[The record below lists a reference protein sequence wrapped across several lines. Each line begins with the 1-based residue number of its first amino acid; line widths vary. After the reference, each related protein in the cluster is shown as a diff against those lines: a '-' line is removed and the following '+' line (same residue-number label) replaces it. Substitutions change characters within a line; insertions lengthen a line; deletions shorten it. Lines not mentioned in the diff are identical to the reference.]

1 MPAAKPPVARRFV
14 RLALPLSLVAALAAC
29 GNKADGGPDTGGATG
44 TATQASDDT
53 AAATSAPGMDTGG
66 TAAAA
71 DAALPLAGQA
81 FVDQQAASDQFEI
94 QSARIAQSKG
104 LTGEWR
110 DFAQMMTRDHTRS
123 SADLKAAVG
132 KAQGVSL
139 PEAPELPAD
148 LRAQVDQLQAA
159 SGDDFRKLYASQ
171 QLAAH
176 EKALEMLKTYG
187 QSGDA
192 QPLMDFANK
201 TAPVVQHHLDMV
213 RKMQPG

>member
-1 MPAAKPPVARRFV
+1 MPSKPFV
-14 RLALPLSLVAALAAC
+14 RLAIPLSLVALLGAC
-29 GNKADGGPDTGGATG
+29 GSRSDDATATSSSSAATG
-44 TATQASDDT
+44 TATEASDDT
-53 AAATSAPGMDTGG
+53 AAATATAGTG
-66 TAAAA
+66 AAA
-71 DAALPLAGQA
+71 DAAMPLTGQA
-81 FVDQQAASDQFEI
+81 FVEQQAASDQFEI

-110 DFAQMMTRDHTRS
+110 DFAQMMTKDHTKS

-132 KAQGVSL
+132 KAQGVVL
-139 PEAPELPAD
+139 PEATELPSA
-148 LRAQVDQLQAA
+148 LRAQIDELQGA
-159 SGDDFRKLYASQ
+159 SGDEFKRLYASQ

-176 EKALEMLKTYG
+176 QKALQMLQTYG
-187 QSGDA
+187 KSGDA